1 MILVKDLVAFAVS
14 RMNIERSAAI
24 NQTVAPKVLFT
35 GLWLDFCKELGYAF
49 GDYCEVFNGTDNT
62 SRVRSVPCVALYPC
76 NNASGSWAFLNLKSR
91 LVLHGNEQ
99 ETSLYPDRLPPTVF
113 VQAIITC
120 LALEACNTAYM
131 LGKINVKGAFIQT
144 EMSGRPVYIQCTR
157 QLKDLILDL
166 YPEYSKYIG
175 KDGVL
180 YCKLLKSL
188 CGCVQASKLWYE
200 KVCMFLERLGYVR
213 VPLCVL
219 QSGRRKG
226 LFTRSVGGWHTTH
239 CRKV

>member
-1 MILVKDLVAFAVS
+1 L
-14 RMNIERSAAI
+14 
-24 NQTVAPKVLFT
+24 
-35 GLWLDFCKELGYAF
+35 AF

-99 ETSLYPDRLPPTVF
+99 ETSLCPDRLLPTVF

-120 LALEACNTAYM
+120 LALEACNMAYM
-131 LGKINVKGAFIQT
+131 LGKIDVKGAFIQT
-144 EMSGRPVYIQCTR
+144 EMSGRSVYIKYTR

-166 YPEYSKYIG
+166 YPEYSKYMG

-180 YCKLLKSL
+180 YCKLLKAL
-188 CGCVQASKLWYE
+188 CGCIQASKLWYE
-200 KVCMFLERLGYVR
+200 KVHKFLERLGYVR
-213 VPLCVL
+213 VPFVFRRVVGERVYLLVL
-219 QSGRRKG
+219 YVDGI
-226 LFTRSVGGWHTTH
+226 LFIAERFEIERVEKAFLAEY
-239 CRKV
+239 R